1 MWVQRNN
8 KKNIQKEQIKL
19 KCSEA
24 LAFLHFLGSGKNSYL
39 NQTIT
44 SPLTLHGIISRVTT
58 ERTIKERI
66 TSNLM
71 ERRKL
76 NNKKRFDFSK
86 IKKVSEE
93 I

>member
-1 MWVQRNN
+1 MTMWVQRNN

-39 NQTIT
+39 NSTIT
-44 SPLTLHGIISRVTT
+44 SPLHGIISRVTT
-58 ERTIKERI
+58 DRTIKERI
-66 TSNLM
+66 TSKLM

-76 NNKKRFDFSK
+76 NNKKKFDFSK
-86 IKKVSEE
+86 ISKVSEE